1 MSKKN
6 VIDVLKMENDLI
18 LFNPATGEDIPLGA
32 VNELNMRCY
41 NAHLEA
47 IQMLNNS
54 IPIEWLKKHGAHL
67 VTMPKRKF
75 DSSNMAFLFTL
86 IKDWEDENG
95 TENN

>member
-1 MSKKN
+1 MKAKKQD
-6 VIDVLKMENDLI
+6 DVLDVIYDSWYSL
-18 LFNPATGEDIPLGA
+18 PLDKA
-32 VNELNMRCY
+32 DKVIYDYVHREL
-41 NAHLEA
+41 
-47 IQMLNNS
+47 